1 MQAIL
6 TVLRGPH
13 QGRRIPITVAEFLIG
28 RDPLCHLRPSS
39 KEVHWQ
45 HCAIVSRETGIYLR
59 DDSQR
64 GNTYL
69 NRRQL
74 VGGEMELMDGDR
86 LRIGPL
92 EFTVSV
98 NGEREPLSR
107 VKLGTLLAGGPEP
120 ETRAVRSTLSL
131 GVTARTPPPA
141 SFTVKPMKDC
151 QEMLCSR

>member
-13 QGRRIPITVAEFLIG
+13 QGRRIPITVAEFQIG

-45 HCAIVSRETGIYLR
+45 HCTIVSRETGIYLR

-69 NRRQL
+69 NRRQV
-74 VGGEMELMDGDR
+74 VGGEMELMNGDR
-86 LRIGPL
+86 LRVGPL

-98 NGEREPLSR
+98 NGDTEPRSS
-107 VKLGTLLAGGPEP
+107 VKLGTLLSGGPEP
-120 ETRAVRSTLSL
+120 ETRAVRSTLSV
-131 GVTARTPPPA
+131 GISQRTPPPP
-141 SFTVKPMKDC
+141 SFAVKPMKDC

>member
-13 QGRRIPITVAEFLIG
+13 QGRRIPVTVSEFLSG

-74 VGGEMELMDGDR
+74 VGGEMELLNGDR
-86 LRIGPL
+86 LRVGPL

-98 NGEREPLSR
+98 NSEPRSS

-120 ETRAVRSTLSL
+120 GARPVGCAVSL
-131 GVTARTPPPA
+131 GVAQRRPPPP
-141 SFTVKPMKDC
+141 SFAVKPMKDC

>member
-1 MQAIL
+1 MQVIL

-39 KEVHWQ
+39 KDVHWQ
-45 HCAIVSRETGIYLR
+45 HCTIVSRETGIYLR

-74 VGGEMELMDGDR
+74 VGGEMELLNGDR
-86 LRIGPL
+86 LRVGPL

-98 NGEREPLSR
+98 NGEREPKSN

-120 ETRAVRSTLSL
+120 ETRAIRSTL
-131 GVTARTPPPA
+131 GVSVSQPTPPPP
-141 SFTVKPMKDC
+141 SFAVKPMKDC
-151 QEMLCSR
+151 REILCSR